1 MIFLHLV
8 LIKLPIKFATLIN
21 PRSIC
26 NKTLIIKDFVVE
38 HDVDIM
44 AESWPHKSGDELIIR
59 WLCPRGYKFVHK
71 P

>member
-8 LIKLPIKFATLIN
+8 LIKHPIKFATLIN

-44 AESWPHKSGDELIIR
+44 AITESWLHKSGDELIIR
-59 WLCPRGYKFVHK
+59 
-71 P
+71 